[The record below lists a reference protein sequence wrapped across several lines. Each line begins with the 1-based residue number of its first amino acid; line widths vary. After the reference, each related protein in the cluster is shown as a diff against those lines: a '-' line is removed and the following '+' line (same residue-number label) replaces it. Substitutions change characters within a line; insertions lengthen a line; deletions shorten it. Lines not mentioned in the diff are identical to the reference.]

1 MAERPTLSIQLTNF
15 AVDDPGGWEPL
26 LERARLA
33 DRVGVDRVVVSDH
46 VVFGEDLDA
55 YGEPDTGGT
64 TGGRQPTG
72 PDGHWLEPLT
82 LLTAVAATTDRV
94 RLGTGILLAALRRP
108 AVLAKQVATLDVL
121 SGGRVELGVGVGWL
135 EEEFRV
141 LGVPFE
147 RRGKRTDEHIG
158 AMRALWTQE
167 LPTYQGEMV
176 SFEHAISRPQPVQG
190 AVPIT
195 IGGHTSA
202 AARRAGRLGDGFFPG
217 RGSHDDLQ
225 QLFGEVRTAA
235 EEHGRDPDAIELTA
249 GGRGTP
255 GDQGVEEVRAL
266 AELGVDRVVIPPL
279 AFDPDGLRDALARFG
294 DEVIAKAG

>member
-1 MAERPTLSIQLTNF
+1 MKFGVMFANTGPFVYPDAAAAFGRAAEDAGFESIWT
-15 AVDDPGGWEPL
+15 VEH
-26 LERARLA
+26 
-33 DRVGVDRVVVSDH
+33 VVVPQGYESSYPYSRS
-46 VVFGEDLDA
+46 GRMPGPEDADI
-55 YGEPDTGGT
+55 PD
-64 TGGRQPTG
+64 PLI
-72 PDGHWLEPLT
+72 WLT
-82 LLTAVAATTDRV
+82 WVAAATTSL
-94 RLGTGILLAALRRP
+94 RLGTGILILPQRNP
-108 AVLAKQVATLDVL
+108 VITAKQVATLDVL